1 MVLYDA
7 EMKCTE
13 TPRTD
18 DYACFLLALSGV
30 SVRGD
35 VRGLQ
40 KDH

>member
-1 MVLYDA
+1 MVLSDA

-18 DYACFLLALSGV
+18 DYTCFLLALSGV